1 MALRGKDDARHEP
14 APRQEFGAII
24 EARSAE
30 LLQIKRFSVTVT
42 DERSSSLYLA
52 DFSAISQF
60 AHYTVRH
67 LHTQPIGDLR
77 PVGVDPSI
85 ASEIR
90 MKNIN
95 APVRSNGH
103 FAHHIYRDNPS
114 SSWFKRQSRRQDRRL
129 LAVELSEQAEQIVAE
144 AKMAAVTRADQS
156 ARTIEPTAT
165 ILQFPTSEQRKQR
178 EVLVIR
184 KLPRAAFRRQEVA
197 VDLLAA

>member
-1 MALRGKDDARHEP
+1 
-14 APRQEFGAII
+14 
-24 EARSAE
+24 
-30 LLQIKRFSVTVT
+30 
-42 DERSSSLYLA
+42 
-52 DFSAISQF
+52 
-60 AHYTVRH
+60 
-67 LHTQPIGDLR
+67 
-77 PVGVDPSI
+77 VGVDPSI

-129 LAVELSEQAEQIVAE
+129 LATALREQADQIIAE
-144 AKMAAVTRADQS
+144 VMEMAAATRAEQS
-156 ARTIEPTAT
+156 ARAIKPTAT
-165 ILQFPTSEQRKQR
+165 ILQFPTSEQRKLR
-178 EVLVIR
+178 DVLVIR